1 MRDQTI
7 AVVSNTSWFIYNFH
21 LALLKTLQNEGY
33 RVVVIAPK
41 DNYSDR
47 FEAFGIQYIEIRMNN
62 KGTNPVEDSRL
73 IYDFYRLYKRIAP
86 DVILQYTIK
95 PNIYGSFAAGML
107 KIPVISSITG
117 LGTVFLNDGISSR
130 IAKWLYKNALRFA
143 TDVFFLNSADRA
155 LFIDSKLVEAK
166 KASLMPGSGIDTELF
181 MPRKKRQDDDGKF
194 RFLLIA
200 RLIKDKGI
208 VEYANAAKKIRE
220 KGNSQAEF
228 LLLGAY
234 YPGNPTA
241 ITEQEIAEWEEE
253 GIIHYLG
260 TNDDVP
266 SVIADVDCVVLP
278 SYREGI
284 SQVLLE
290 AASMAK
296 PIIATDVPG
305 CREVVEDGVN
315 GYLCKAKNVDD
326 LAMQMEKML
335 LLEEEVCR
343 EMGNKGREKVIDEF
357 DEAVV
362 NRKYLA
368 KIEEILGDSVIS

>member
-155 LFIDSKLVEAK
+155 LFIDSKLVAAK

-335 LLEEEVCR
+335 LLKEEVCR

>member
-1 MRDQTI
+1 
-7 AVVSNTSWFIYNFH
+7 
-21 LALLKTLQNEGY
+21 
-33 RVVVIAPK
+33 
-41 DNYSDR
+41 
-47 FEAFGIQYIEIRMNN
+47 MNN

>member
-155 LFIDSKLVEAK
+155 LFIDSKLVAAK